1 VVLHGSDARRVLFGV
16 LNLDTGHRL
25 FLARRR
31 GRGEDF
37 REFLDL
43 IHRHYR
49 GWHPALLLDED
60 SCHTAEDS
68 QAEAER
74 LGIELLWL
82 PNRSPHLNGLDHLW
96 RHAKAKVCPNRQY
109 DSIDEEVSRC
119 IAYLQAL
126 TKDEALLKAGILSE
140 DFWLNQ

>member
-1 VVLHGSDARRVLFGV
+1 MVLHGGNARRVLFGA
-16 LNLDTGHRL
+16 LNVDTGHRL

-43 IHRHYR
+43 IHGRYR
-49 GWHPALLLDED
+49 GWHPVLLLDED
-60 SCHTAEDS
+60 SCHTAGDS
-68 QAEAER
+68 RAEADR

-82 PNRSPHLNGLDHLW
+82 PNRSPHLNGMDHLW
-96 RHAKAKVCPNRQY
+96 RHAKAKVCANRQD

-119 IAYLQAL
+119 VAYLQAL
-126 TKDEALLKAGILSE
+126 TSREALLKAGILSA
-140 DFWLNQ
+140 DFWLNR